1 MVFNKVLLLGE
12 VVSFVNYDENNGRQY
27 ADFLLKCKHNEC
39 TVIVKVLALDSKAV
53 FCKDNIVQNMVVFVE
68 GSLRYDMNK
77 GKHFVTV
84 TNLEIVNKE
93 ELKCSA

>member
-39 TVIVKVLALDSKAV
+39 NVIVKVLALDSKAV
-53 FCKDNIVQNMVVFVE
+53 FCRDNVSQGMIVFVE
-68 GSLRYDMNK
+68 GSLRYDINK
-77 GKHFVTV
+77 SKHFVTV
-84 TNLEIVNKE
+84 SNIEIVNQE
-93 ELKCSA
+93 ELKCSV